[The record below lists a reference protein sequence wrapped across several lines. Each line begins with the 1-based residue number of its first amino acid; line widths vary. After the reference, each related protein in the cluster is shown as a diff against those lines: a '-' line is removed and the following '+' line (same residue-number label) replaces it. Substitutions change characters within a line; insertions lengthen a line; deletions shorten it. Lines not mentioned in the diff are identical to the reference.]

1 MQQHIVCKCTDLE
14 ALMHCRRCTD
24 EDATFRA
31 FSAFPSP
38 HREAEV
44 KGVISSQNHSRFR
57 GPWKLLSPNRIGG
70 STIKCQISMT
80 NFSYKMGGGRCGSF
94 PFLGRGCETNKL
106 VPEDRTR
113 EHSKRNVFGTVL
125 SLASSVPSNDEY
137 HDFILLQKQGAFV
150 LFRMSGELT
159 NLSVS
164 RMSDTNMFVEVLSG
178 S

>member
-1 MQQHIVCKCTDLE
+1 
-14 ALMHCRRCTD
+14 MHRSGSSYAPSSLPPWRNNISCH
-24 EDATFRA
+24 FR
-31 FSAFPSP
+31 FPAFPL
-38 HREAEV
+38 RETEV
-44 KGVISSQNHSRFR
+44 KGVIFIAQPLSRFTTV
-57 GPWKLLSPNRIGG
+57 PNRIGG

-80 NFSYKMGGGRCGSF
+80 KWGRCGTF